1 MSRRFQLDSAIVA
14 DIQTVNADSYIDSL
28 KMIDIDLIEPNKNNF
43 YEMSE
48 IEALADDIERQGLM
62 TALVVSEQNG
72 GKYELISGHRRLVAL
87 KSLIADGRRR
97 NGKVP
102 CFIKGAKPNTETE
115 LDLIML
121 NATQRKYSDADTMRE
136 YEELTRI
143 FKELEAEGKTIKGRI
158 RDRIAEALN
167 VSPAQVGKLDNIK
180 HNAIPDV
187 EQAVKAGDMS
197 ISTAN
202 EVAKL
207 APEKQQEIITEKP
220 KISHKEVKEIQKQ
233 ELSTEKVSSETD
245 EEEDEDEDD
254 EDKAGNKPIVEPLV
268 ILSPAE
274 AETLSRYINDL
285 LSIANTDDFEVL
297 QQLADKLK

>member
-136 YEELTRI
+136 YDELTRI

-187 EQAVKAGDMS
+187 EQAVKSGDMS

-233 ELSTEKVSSETD
+233 ELSAEKVSSETD

-254 EDKAGNKPIVEPLV
+254 EDETGSKSV
-268 ILSPAE
+268 IPVTLSATE
-274 AETLSRYINDL
+274 AETLSRYMDDL
-285 LSIANTDDFEVL
+285 LLMADGEDFKVLRSLAN
-297 QQLADKLK
+297 KL

>member
-233 ELSTEKVSSETD
+233 ELSAEKISSETD

-254 EDKAGNKPIVEPLV
+254 EDETGNKSDIPVT
-268 ILSPAE
+268 LSATE
-274 AETLSRYINDL
+274 AETLSRYMDDL
-285 LSIANTDDFEVL
+285 LLMADGEDFKVLRSLAN
-297 QQLADKLK
+297 KL

>member
-1 MSRRFQLDSAIVA
+1 
-14 DIQTVNADSYIDSL
+14 
-28 KMIDIDLIEPNKNNF
+28 
-43 YEMSE
+43 
-48 IEALADDIERQGLM
+48 
-62 TALVVSEQNG
+62 
-72 GKYELISGHRRLVAL
+72 
-87 KSLIADGRRR
+87 
-97 NGKVP
+97 
-102 CFIKGAKPNTETE
+102 
-115 LDLIML
+115 ML

-136 YEELTRI
+136 YDELTRI

-233 ELSTEKVSSETD
+233 ELSAEKISSETD

-254 EDKAGNKPIVEPLV
+254 EDETGNKSDIPVT
-268 ILSPAE
+268 LSATE
-274 AETLSRYINDL
+274 AETLSRYMDDL
-285 LSIANTDDFEVL
+285 LLMADGEDFKVLRSLAN
-297 QQLADKLK
+297 KL

>member
-72 GKYELISGHRRLVAL
+72 GKYELISGHRRLAAL

-136 YEELTRI
+136 YDELTRI

-233 ELSTEKVSSETD
+233 ELSAEKVSSETD
-245 EEEDEDEDD
+245 EEEDENEDD
-254 EDKAGNKPIVEPLV
+254 EDETGSKSV
-268 ILSPAE
+268 IPVTLSATE
-274 AETLSRYINDL
+274 AETLSRYMDDL
-285 LSIANTDDFEVL
+285 LLMADGEDFKVLRSLAN
-297 QQLADKLK
+297 KL

>member
-72 GKYELISGHRRLVAL
+72 GKYELISGHRRLAAL

-136 YEELTRI
+136 YDELTRI

-187 EQAVKAGDMS
+187 EQAVKSGDMS

-233 ELSTEKVSSETD
+233 ELSAEKVSSETD

-254 EDKAGNKPIVEPLV
+254 EDETGSKSV
-268 ILSPAE
+268 IPVTLSATE
-274 AETLSRYINDL
+274 AETLSRYMDDL
-285 LSIANTDDFEVL
+285 LLMADGEDFKVLRSLAN
-297 QQLADKLK
+297 KL

>member
-72 GKYELISGHRRLVAL
+72 GKYELISGHRRLAAL

-187 EQAVKAGDMS
+187 EQAVKSGDMS

-233 ELSTEKVSSETD
+233 ELSAEKVSSETD

-254 EDKAGNKPIVEPLV
+254 EDETGSKYAIPVM
-268 ILSPAE
+268 LSATE
-274 AETLSRYINDL
+274 AETLSRYMDDL
-285 LSIANTDDFEVL
+285 LLMADGEDFKVLRSLAN
-297 QQLADKLK
+297 KL

>member
-233 ELSTEKVSSETD
+233 ELSAEKVSSETD
-245 EEEDEDEDD
+245 EEEDENEDD
-254 EDKAGNKPIVEPLV
+254 EDETGSKSDIPVT
-268 ILSPAE
+268 LSATE
-274 AETLSRYINDL
+274 AETLSRYMDDL
-285 LSIANTDDFEVL
+285 LLMADGEDFKVLRSLAN
-297 QQLADKLK
+297 KL

>member
-187 EQAVKAGDMS
+187 EQAVKSGDMS

-233 ELSTEKVSSETD
+233 ELSAEKVSSETD
-245 EEEDEDEDD
+245 EEENENEDD
-254 EDKAGNKPIVEPLV
+254 EDETGSKSV
-268 ILSPAE
+268 IPVTLSATE
-274 AETLSRYINDL
+274 AETLSRYMDDL
-285 LSIANTDDFEVL
+285 LLMADGEDFKVLRSLAN
-297 QQLADKLK
+297 KL

>member
-187 EQAVKAGDMS
+187 EQAVKAGDLS

-233 ELSTEKVSSETD
+233 ELSAEKVSSETD
-245 EEEDEDEDD
+245 EEDDEDETSS
-254 EDKAGNKPIVEPLV
+254 KSAIPVT
-268 ILSPAE
+268 LSATE
-274 AETLSRYINDL
+274 AETLSRYMDDL
-285 LSIANTDDFEVL
+285 LLMADGEDFKALRSLAN
-297 QQLADKLK
+297 KL

>member
-48 IEALADDIERQGLM
+48 IEALANDIERQGLM

-72 GKYELISGHRRLVAL
+72 GKYELISGHRRLAAL

-187 EQAVKAGDMS
+187 EQAVKSGDMS

-233 ELSTEKVSSETD
+233 ELSAEKVSSETD

-254 EDKAGNKPIVEPLV
+254 EDETGSKSV
-268 ILSPAE
+268 IPVTLSATE
-274 AETLSRYINDL
+274 AETLSRYMDDL
-285 LSIANTDDFEVL
+285 LLMADGEDFKVLRSLAN
-297 QQLADKLK
+297 KL

>member
-14 DIQTVNADSYIDSL
+14 DIQTVSADSYIDSL

-62 TALVVSEQNG
+62 TALVLSEQNG
-72 GKYELISGHRRLVAL
+72 GKYELISVHRRLAAL

-233 ELSTEKVSSETD
+233 ELSAEKISSETD

-254 EDKAGNKPIVEPLV
+254 EDETGNKSDIPVT
-268 ILSPAE
+268 LSATE
-274 AETLSRYINDL
+274 AETLSRYMDDL
-285 LSIANTDDFEVL
+285 LLMADGEDFKVLRSLAN
-297 QQLADKLK
+297 KL